1 MLLEKLILTSLLSL
15 PVQGCLGVLLNRM
28 KPVVYAVF
36 GFSVA
41 LSILQILTALFAC
54 YGALL
59 IRRYQNY
66 DVL

>member
-1 MLLEKLILTSLLSL
+1 
-15 PVQGCLGVLLNRM
+15 M

-41 LSILQILTALFAC
+41 LAILQILTALFAC
-54 YGALL
+54 YGAFL
-59 IRRYQNY
+59 IQRYQSY